1 MIERM
6 DEFGYGDRIRIA
18 CMDMSV
24 YDGVVVSWVCDDYIQ
39 MNVYGKNIVVTWE
52 EIVEITNLNKDQPIY
67 TDKTSNDLDLDS
79 ALRVIRKTCQD
90 QESCKNC
97 PLRLR
102 NDEPGICAISC
113 NRPSDWKLKSDE
125 DDVNNRVFR

>member
-6 DEFGYGDRIRIA
+6 DEFDYGDHIRIA
-18 CMDMSV
+18 RIDMSV
-24 YDGVVVSWVCDDYIQ
+24 YDGIVVSWIRDGYIQ
-39 MNVYGKNIVVTWE
+39 MNVYGKNIFINWE
-52 EIVEITNLNKDQPIY
+52 DIVEVTNLNKDQPIY
-67 TDKTSNDLDLDS
+67 TEKPSNDLDVDS

-90 QESCKNC
+90 QGDCQKC
-97 PLRLR
+97 PLRMS

-113 NRPSDWKLKSDE
+113 NRPGDWKLKSDE